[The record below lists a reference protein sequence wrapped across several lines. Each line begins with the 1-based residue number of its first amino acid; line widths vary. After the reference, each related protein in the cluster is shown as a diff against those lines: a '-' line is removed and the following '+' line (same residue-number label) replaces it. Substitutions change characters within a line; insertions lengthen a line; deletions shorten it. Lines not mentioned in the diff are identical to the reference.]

1 MSPVV
6 AQWSPLVAQWSPV
19 MADSGA
25 PSRMS
30 WIRGLEELGFE
41 VPRQLAGRLSYDAT
55 WYENCIFLLDIDEY
69 SNMFIL

>member
-1 MSPVV
+1 M
-6 AQWSPLVAQWSPV
+6 SPV
-19 MADSGA
+19 MAESHA

-41 VPRQLAGRLSYDAT
+41 LPQWVHRLSYDAT